1 MTIYAHKVF
10 LVVVI
15 VSFFFYWFIVWRT
28 PHTGKFRAYMLAY
41 VSEFFDKIPVKILL
55 DEPDSQTSEAKGP
68 PTTSDVGESG

>member
-15 VSFFFYWFIVWRT
+15 VFFFFYWFIVWRT

-41 VSEFFDKIPVKILL
+41 VHKFLNFSTKYLL

-68 PTTSDVGESG
+68 RTTSDVGESG